1 MIHEGFAQLGQFMR
15 NKEEYSFDAQFHIN
29 TEQILVGQEA
39 SIMIRPTLKVN
50 GRKSDLSLVKN
61 CKVKLTIKDY
71 MTGQLISREYTDLKL
86 NNDLETII
94 NF

>member
-1 MIHEGFAQLGQFMR
+1 
-15 NKEEYSFDAQFHIN
+15 
-29 TEQILVGQEA
+29 
-39 SIMIRPTLKVN
+39 MIRPTLKVN

-61 CKVKLTIKDY
+61 CKVKLTINDY